1 MRQHEWDAL
10 TIYKD
15 FRGDQNAVLV
25 YSITGQHNGGM
36 VILIRDPFEL
46 YEPAELY
53 LQEQLSPDEVAAV
66 TALAPAEDWQ
76 EF

>member
-1 MRQHEWDAL
+1 
-10 TIYKD
+10 
-15 FRGDQNAVLV
+15 V
-25 YSITGQHNGGM
+25 YSITGPHNGGM

-53 LQEQLSPDEVAAV
+53 LLEQLSPDEVAAV